1 MLISAMIRQS
11 PEIQK
16 ILAFE
21 GIFEKLFG
29 IITQEGGLDGG
40 LFIEDIL
47 KVVDTLLRYNTS
59 NQVNFAVAVLGRLI
73 ELLGI
78 IELFPRNEYPFATVL
93 TSLFRPQHPVARAGP
108 SGICASVLEFIEG
121 KLCLVDT

>member
-1 MLISAMIRQS
+1 MIRQS

-29 IITQEGGLDGG
+29 IVTQEGGLDGG

-59 NQVNFAVAVLGRLI
+59 NQVFFTFSILSRLI
-73 ELLGI
+73 ELLGT
-78 IELFPRNEYPFATVL
+78 IELFP
-93 TSLFRPQHPVARAGP
+93 
-108 SGICASVLEFIEG
+108 
-121 KLCLVDT
+121 